1 MIKLQS
7 NSLSFTPSPDVSSS
21 VHENGIVLLH
31 ICSGQIFASNVTG
44 ARIWSGLKG
53 RKSTETI
60 VSEISNDYQIDR
72 TTARGHVEGFLIEL
86 KRQKLI
92 QREMP
97 S

>member
-1 MIKLQS
+1 MKTQS
-7 NSLSFTPSPDVSSS
+7 DSLKFTPSPDVASS

-31 ICSGQIFASNVTG
+31 ICSGQMFATNGTG

-53 RKSTETI
+53 RQSTETI
-60 VSEISNDYQIDR
+60 VSEISADYQIDWA
-72 TTARGHVEGFLIEL
+72 TARGHVVRFLIEL
-86 KRQKLI
+86 EQQKLI